1 MVVVDAFVSCDVSA
15 RASIRPSK
23 APSSLAP
30 GLLGFCRKNS
40 GQSQKS
46 VFSSITFRLST
57 FVLAHTRVQHFLGSS
72 TVKLP
77 SILTGSGVC
86 LLTQQYVR
94 QQACAC
100 NDTLSGVLRQYHLP
114 LAYHTLPKDTKLG
127 VRLRRARRNRPD
139 TTKLPPLVVG
149 WIATWCHL
157 SSVKCGFVHPSEKTL
172 PRWRVGTNNNCF
184 IAVESRQTFEICTTK
199 IRSTF
204 LV

>member
-1 MVVVDAFVSCDVSA
+1 MAVDAFVSCEVSA

-46 VFSSITFRLST
+46 VFSSSLSGSRLLFSR
-57 FVLAHTRVQHFLGSS
+57 TRVQHFLGSS

-86 LLTQQYVR
+86 LPTQQYVR

-114 LAYHTLPKDTKLG
+114 LACHTLPKDTKLG
-127 VRLRRARRNRPD
+127 LRLRRAWRNRPD

-149 WIATWCHL
+149 WTSTWCHL
-157 SSVKCGFVHPSEKTL
+157 SSVKCGFVHSSERTL